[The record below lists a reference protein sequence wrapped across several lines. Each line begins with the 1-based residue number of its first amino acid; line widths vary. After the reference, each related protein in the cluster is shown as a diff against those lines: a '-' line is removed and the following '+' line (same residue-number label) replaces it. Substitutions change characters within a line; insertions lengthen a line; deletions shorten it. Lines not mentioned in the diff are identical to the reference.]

1 VSTDRD
7 PGLSRNGE
15 NWQSRRVTTTSTTGT
30 GGTVQALTRAG
41 IWVLLVLAALNGL
54 FLYFAPGRADT
65 DYAWSILPAVNAAF
79 IGAGFLAGT
88 VATGLVLAMAS
99 RWRTFSTLPI
109 ALWVLA
115 ASLLA
120 ATIIHNDRF
129 KWDYIPTWVWA
140 IVYAG
145 VPLAVPFL
153 VARQRRAD
161 GPVPEA
167 DRRLQPLRVV
177 SAIVGAVM
185 LVGAVA
191 LFVAPVELGEHWPWP
206 LTPLLAR
213 AVAAW
218 YALFGTM
225 LVSCAI
231 GLRRP
236 ADALIPYATLAS
248 WCVLLLA
255 LPVLHPDDVSGAGL
269 WVALMVALLA
279 LSLLALRVAVPDR
292 TRL

>member
-1 VSTDRD
+1 
-7 PGLSRNGE
+7 
-15 NWQSRRVTTTSTTGT
+15 VTTASLSAPEAAGSA
-30 GGTVQALTRAG
+30 GEAQGRVLALTRAG
-41 IWVLLVLAALNGL
+41 VWVLCILAAANGV
-54 FLYFAPGRADT
+54 FLYFLPGLADT
-65 DYAWSILPAVNAAF
+65 DYAWSIKPGVNAAF

-88 VATGLVLAMAS
+88 LATGLVLATAT
-99 RWRTFSTLPI
+99 RWRTFSLLPL

-120 ATIIHNDRF
+120 ATIIHEDRF
-129 KWDYIPTWVWA
+129 KWDYPLTWVWA

-153 VARQRRAD
+153 VMRQRRVAEAPAPAD
-161 GPVPEA
+161 P
-167 DRRLQPLRVV
+167 RLRTVRALSGVAGVV
-177 SAIVGAVM
+177 LLA
-185 LVGAVA
+185 GAVA
-191 LFVAPVELGEHWPWP
+191 LFASPVELGKEWPWA

-225 LVSCAI
+225 LLTCAI

-236 ADALIPYATLAS
+236 SEALIPYATLGC

-255 LPVLHPDDVSGAGL
+255 LPVLHADAVSGAGAY
-269 WVALMVALLA
+269 VAGMLALLA
-279 LSLLALRVAVPDR
+279 LSALALRVAWPER
-292 TRL
+292 REL

>member
-1 VSTDRD
+1 MRD
-7 PGLSRNGE
+7 PVLS
-15 NWQSRRVTTTSTTGT
+15 
-30 GGTVQALTRAG
+30 LTRAG
-41 IWVLLVLAALNGL
+41 IWVLLVLAAANGL
-54 FLYFAPGRADT
+54 FLYFVPSLAET
-65 DYAWSILPAVNAAF
+65 DYAWAIRPPVNAAF

-88 VATGLVLAMAS
+88 VATGLVLATAT
-99 RWRTFSTLPI
+99 RWRTFSTLPP

-115 ASLLA
+115 TSLLV
-120 ATIIHNDRF
+120 ATIIHGDRF
-129 KWDYIPTWVWA
+129 KWDYPLTWVWTL
-140 IVYAG
+140 VYAA

-153 VARQRRAD
+153 VARQRRVAD
-161 GPVPEA
+161 EA
-167 DRRLQPLRVV
+167 PAADPRLRSVRVL
-177 SAIVGAVM
+177 SAIAGVPLLAGAI
-185 LVGAVA
+185 A
-191 LFVAPVELGEHWPWP
+191 LFVAPVELGQHWPWP

>member
-1 VSTDRD
+1 
-7 PGLSRNGE
+7 
-15 NWQSRRVTTTSTTGT
+15 VTTSAPTRSD
-30 GGTVQALTRAG
+30 GTVQALTRAG

-54 FLYFAPGRADT
+54 FLYFVPGRADT

-88 VATGLVLAMAS
+88 LATGLVLAMAS

-115 ASLLA
+115 ATLLA
-120 ATIIHNDRF
+120 ATIIHEDRF
-129 KWDYIPTWVWA
+129 KWDYVPTWVWA

-153 VARQRRAD
+153 VVRQRRA
-161 GPVPEA
+161 A
-167 DRRLQPLRVV
+167 DPDPGADPRLRPLRLV
-177 SAIVGAVM
+177 SAIVGALV

-206 LTPLLAR
+206 LTPLLGR

-218 YALFGTM
+218 YMLFGTM
-225 LVSCAI
+225 LLSCAF

-236 ADALIPYATLAS
+236 AEALIPYATLAAWS
-248 WCVLLLA
+248 VLLLL
-255 LPVLHPDDVSGAGL
+255 LPLLHPDDVSGAGL
-269 WVALMVALLA
+269 WIALMLALLA
-279 LSLLALRVAVPDR
+279 LSLYALRIAVPERDN
-292 TRL
+292 L

>member
-1 VSTDRD
+1 
-7 PGLSRNGE
+7 
-15 NWQSRRVTTTSTTGT
+15 VTTTSPVRTE
-30 GGTVQALTRAG
+30 GTVQSLTRAG

-88 VATGLVLAMAS
+88 LATGLVLAFAS

-129 KWDYIPTWVWA
+129 KWDYVPTWVWA

-153 VARQRRAD
+153 VSRQRRAA
-161 GPVPEA
+161 GPEPEA
-167 DRRLQPLRVV
+167 DRRLRPLRLV
-177 SAIVGAVM
+177 SAVVGAVM
-185 LVGAVA
+185 LVGAVV

-206 LTPLLAR
+206 LTPLLGR

-225 LVSCAI
+225 LLSCSL

-236 ADALIPYATLAS
+236 AEALIPYATLAC
-248 WCVLLLA
+248 WCVLLLL

-269 WVALMVALLA
+269 WIGLMVALLA
-279 LSLLALRVAVPDR
+279 LALYGLRIAVPERDD
-292 TRL
+292 L